1 MKDLLAEDDS
11 MQSRKIRRMVIAV
24 SDACAGC
31 GRCVNSCPTGAL
43 KIVDG
48 KAKLIDERLCDG
60 FGSCIAVCPEN
71 ALYIEERE
79 AEPFDW
85 SVLNKI
91 NFEDFL
97 DKLEKHYR
105 PVVLQKE

>member
-1 MKDLLAEDDS
+1 MKRMIIAIDEDLC
-11 MQSRKIRRMVIAV
+11 I
-24 SDACAGC
+24 GC
-31 GRCVNSCPTGAL
+31 GRCINSCPTNALELRNDKAAL
-43 KIVDG
+43 K
-48 KAKLIDERLCDG
+48 DERLCDG

-85 SVLNKI
+85 DILSQI

-97 DKLEKHYR
+97 EKLTLHYK
-105 PVVLQKE
+105 PQLIKE